1 MDERLRALVE
11 QMPEKAPRSKLEPH
25 VEVIR
30 ELRRKGRTYQEIS
43 RFFAEHLGVPVAAS
57 TIHAFVRV
65 RAHRRRRPLP
75 VELPP
80 PEFARE
86 ASVAGVD
93 ANAVS
98 GPAEDEVRARIE
110 ALKRRKP
117 AAQQHERV
125 FEYNENEPLR
135 LIPESKRKLGG
146 TGEQD
151 RREQDK
157 PQIGGETASR

>member
-80 PEFARE
+80 
-86 ASVAGVD
+86 
-93 ANAVS
+93 
-98 GPAEDEVRARIE
+98 
-110 ALKRRKP
+110 
-117 AAQQHERV
+117 AAQQHEKV

-146 TGEQD
+146 AGEQD
-151 RREQDK
+151 RGEQDR
-157 PQIGGETASR
+157 PQIGGETASQ